1 MKLTLHK
8 DFNTF
13 SSNKIIEQHSI
24 TSRRKVNTSSNNNN
38 HTDKKDNSDIQFHN
52 NTVSSSIDQRHKMFI
67 KSSFTDNNDKM
78 NLMSRVTKLI
88 KTKNC
93 FNKYQSTNYNNYK
106 NTIPLSI
113 NKQHEQLTLSSPR
126 VSQITTSEKQR
137 KRVFNLVIQ
146 PKSRSVYKNIRT
158 KKIINRTNK
167 IGQVKEYRT
176 QYSEKRSFNPT
187 CSNFYLKNMPILKP
201 MSNRKDV
208 LRNLK
213 LCSYKGF
220 MDPLIFDK
228 WAEKQ
233 INGSNNNNDN
243 NTVETI

>member
-1 MKLTLHK
+1 
-8 DFNTF
+8 
-13 SSNKIIEQHSI
+13 
-24 TSRRKVNTSSNNNN
+24 
-38 HTDKKDNSDIQFHN
+38 
-52 NTVSSSIDQRHKMFI
+52 MFI
-67 KSSFTDNNDKM
+67 KSSFTDNNNDKI

-93 FNKYQSTNYNNYK
+93 YNKYQSTNYNNYK